1 MNKKIAILI
10 EKRIIGLMKIEKMTK
25 SQLLKE
31 IEKADR
37 KLNNPLWIR
46 NTSNFMVGVIIIHR
60 NRLKEQ
66 LEK

>member
-1 MNKKIAILI
+1 
-10 EKRIIGLMKIEKMTK
+10 MTK

-37 KLNNPLWIR
+37 KLNNPLWIK

>member
-1 MNKKIAILI
+1 MKKKIAILV

-37 KLNNPLWIR
+37 KLNNPLWIK